1 MKIRQA
7 VLACGSGIESENA
20 TNEKDPINTWAAYV
34 IRCDTRGNRL
44 WEYLHHTPSKG
55 HNAAE
60 YLAECKDGGFIIFL
74 DSENTG
80 SQKEENL
87 GFLKLAE
94 EKLGK

>member
-1 MKIRQA
+1 MKICQA

-20 TNEKDPINTWAAYV
+20 TNEKDPRNPWAAYV
-34 IRCDTRGNRL
+34 IRYDPRGNRL
-44 WEYLHHTPSKG
+44 WEIPPPHSSQRSQRPLILG
-55 HNAAE
+55 RMQGW
-60 YLAECKDGGFIIFL
+60 GGIIFL
-74 DSENTG
+74 ESDNTG